1 LLTSIFAYF
10 AVHQAAFVLTPGGKR
25 AKRTSFMKTI
35 LPWLLVVAFA
45 ACAGAFYFS
54 GSAKDQQL
62 AALKEQ
68 VQEADAL
75 RTKAEELQKETAAQA
90 DQIASMQKDNA
101 ELLKLRGQVRQMAD
115 EKAQI
120 TKQLATAQSQA
131 ERSQAEAQQVQARAA
146 ESAKQMAEQQI
157 LQSRQNQTAA
167 ATCINNLRLI
177 DGAKQQWALEN
188 KKTGDAIPQ
197 PQDILPYVGAN
208 GQFPQCPGGG
218 RYTLNAVNKAP
229 TCSIPGHALPQAP

>member
-1 LLTSIFAYF
+1 
-10 AVHQAAFVLTPGGKR
+10 
-25 AKRTSFMKTI
+25 
-35 LPWLLVVAFA
+35 
-45 ACAGAFYFS
+45 
-54 GSAKDQQL
+54 
-62 AALKEQ
+62 
-68 VQEADAL
+68 
-75 RTKAEELQKETAAQA
+75 
-90 DQIASMQKDNA
+90 KDNA

-177 DGAKQQWALEN
+177 DGAKQQWALEKN
-188 KKTGDAIPQ
+188 KT
-197 PQDILPYVGAN
+197 AN
-208 GQFPQCPGGG
+208 D
-218 RYTLNAVNKAP
+218 
-229 TCSIPGHALPQAP
+229 